1 MLRWMGR
8 SALLIV
14 VLGSIALL
22 VERAA
27 SPPTLDEVMG
37 TYQLSAPG
45 IEATLT
51 LRSDGHWDYELL
63 NQRGF
68 RRSGRWER
76 HPKADSSST
85 LAIILKAFD
94 LGFAARPRDRIEP
107 TNYFL
112 NLEIYRYANIIRSCL
127 DETYQRCFK
136 KPR

>member
-1 MLRWMGR
+1 MFRWMGS
-8 SALLIV
+8 SAVLIV
-14 VLGSIALL
+14 VLVCIAVL
-22 VERAA
+22 VERGA

-51 LRSDGHWDYELL
+51 LRSDGHWEYELF
-63 NQRGF
+63 NQGKF

-76 HPKADSSST
+76 YPKADSSST
-85 LAIILKAFD
+85 LAIILITFE
-94 LGFAARPRDRIEP
+94 LGFADRQGDMIGP

-112 NLEIYRYANIIRSCL
+112 NLEIYRYANTVRSCL
-127 DETYQRCFK
+127 DETYQRCFT